1 VNSSK
6 RFSFTV
12 TAASNKTTAMPP
24 TVISFVTGNQNKV
37 KEVNQILGDE
47 HADRFTLQA
56 INVDLPELQGYP
68 EDIAKEKA
76 AIAAKTIGGP
86 ACVED
91 TSLCFNAMG
100 GLPGAYI
107 KWFLKELG
115 PSGLPK
121 MLAGFEDKTAYA
133 QCIFAYCGGPG
144 EEPKIFVGRTPGRI
158 VEPRGPTDFGWDPI
172 FEPDGFHKTYAEME
186 KATKNTISHRYKSL
200 ALFREFLLEMTK

>member
-1 VNSSK
+1 M
-6 RFSFTV
+6 
-12 TAASNKTTAMPP
+12 APM
-24 TVISFVTGNQNKV
+24 VISFVTGNQNKV
-37 KEVNQILGDE
+37 KEVNLILGDQ

-56 INVDLPELQGYP
+56 IDVDLPELQGNP

-86 ACVED
+86 VCVED

-121 MLAGFEDKTAYA
+121 MLTGFEDKTAYA
-133 QCIFAYCGGPG
+133 QCIFAYCSGPG
-144 EEPKIFVGRTPGRI
+144 EEPKLFVGRTPGRI

-172 FEPDGFHKTYAEME
+172 FEPDGFDTTYAEME

-200 ALFREFLLEMTK
+200 ALFREYLLEITASQV